1 MSQRFTIVEDFWSDE
16 LQSQYCAGLSYEA
29 QDDNTKLLELLPQWI
44 AAGKAR
50 EGGPTVEVTGTGE

>member
-1 MSQRFTIVEDFWSDE
+1 MRFVIVEDFWSDE

-29 QDDNTKLLELLPQWI
+29 KEGDDKLLALVPQWI

-50 EGGPTVEVTGTGE
+50 EGGPVTEVKGEGG